1 MTVYKPWK
9 YHKSF
14 GGEAEKS
21 VYKHCMQL
29 WVAQRQAAADIEDI
43 KFDWYASLKEIF
55 SETRVKVMGN
65 QSHIGLVVLYRV

>member
-14 GGEAEKS
+14 GGETEKS

-29 WVAQRQAAADIEDI
+29 WVAQRQAADIKDI

-55 SETRVKVMGN
+55 SETRVKIIGN
-65 QSHIGLVVLYRV
+65 QSNIGLVVLYRV

>member
-14 GGEAEKS
+14 GGETEKS

-29 WVAQRQAAADIEDI
+29 WVAQRQAADIEDI

-65 QSHIGLVVLYRV
+65 QSNIGLVVLYRV

>member
-14 GGEAEKS
+14 GGETEKS

-29 WVAQRQAAADIEDI
+29 WVAQRQAADIEDI

-65 QSHIGLVVLYRV
+65 QSRIGLVVLYRV

>member
-14 GGEAEKS
+14 GGETEKS

-29 WVAQRQAAADIEDI
+29 WVVQRQAADIEDI

>member
-29 WVAQRQAAADIEDI
+29 WVAQRQAADIEDI

-55 SETRVKVMGN
+55 SETRVKVIGN
-65 QSHIGLVVLYRV
+65 QSNIGLVVLYRV

>member
-29 WVAQRQAAADIEDI
+29 WVAQRHAAVLEDI
-43 KFDWYASLKEIF
+43 KFDWYASLKVF
-55 SETRVKVMGN
+55 SETRVKVIGN
-65 QSHIGLVVLYRV
+65 QSNIGLVVLYRV

>member
-9 YHKSF
+9 HHKSF
-14 GGEAEKS
+14 GGETEKS
-21 VYKHCMQL
+21 VYKHSMQL
-29 WVAQRQAAADIEDI
+29 RVAQRHATDIEDI